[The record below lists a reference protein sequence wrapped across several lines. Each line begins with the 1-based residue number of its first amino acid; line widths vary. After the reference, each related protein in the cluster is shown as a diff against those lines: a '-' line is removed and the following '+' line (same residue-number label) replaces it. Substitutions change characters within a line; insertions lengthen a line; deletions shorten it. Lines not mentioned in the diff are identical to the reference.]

1 MKSVVAHLKSVSP
14 YSQSRH
20 YDTTEVPKL
29 SKERA
34 DEYETRIRNPLD
46 SSTWGPACARGA
58 EYAVTGAPVA
68 SGTKAVVRKISTG
81 RKTYRGMASEG
92 LERQGKL

>member
-1 MKSVVAHLKSVSP
+1 MTEPP
-14 YSQSRH
+14 YIPWPLTPPPRP
-20 YDTTEVPKL
+20 VKV
-29 SKERA
+29 
-34 DEYETRIRNPLD
+34 RNPLD
-46 SSTWGPACARGA
+46 SSTWGPACARGV

-81 RKTYRGMASEG
+81 RKSYRGMASEG